1 MKRYSVLWL
10 KISLATLILLGS
22 APMSS
27 DAAARNLDTGK
38 EDYWK
43 SDLEYYE
50 PSGSYFQLVRDDT
63 KRLSGVRWHEAAADA
78 AKMTYK
84 GRRGRLAIV
93 DNGALYG
100 WILEKFELVSRST
113 EKTWIGLRYMCGSRA
128 LMWANGKEH
137 PHSAFSFWD
146 YPWYRVDGIRCGK
159 SKVPWM
165 GVYISGETS
174 RWRAAGDKKIYS
186 RYLVEYPAE

>member
-1 MKRYSVLWL
+1 
-10 KISLATLILLGS
+10 
-22 APMSS
+22 
-27 DAAARNLDTGK
+27 
-38 EDYWK
+38 
-43 SDLEYYE
+43 
-50 PSGSYFQLVRDDT
+50 
-63 KRLSGVRWHEAAADA
+63 
-78 AKMTYK
+78 MTYK